1 LLLTNKAKHTSNI
14 FWTTRA
20 YAKFWSRAD
29 SVKTR
34 SVWTLV

>member
-1 LLLTNKAKHTSNI
+1 LLLTNEVPHTCST
-14 FWTTRA
+14 FWTTWA
-20 YAKFWSRAD
+20 YAKFWSTAD